1 MRARML
7 TALLVPVVFQ
17 CQALAAETLTTLLQG
32 VNDSLRPSTPLGAE
46 GRVESDTLQ
55 GHKQDRLVLVER
67 AGADAKAPVQVYVD
81 FETAKVRVLALGPS
95 ELHISTGGKSRL
107 ASSETA
113 VDSTSF
119 TTEDWLPFSAA
130 RCAAMRLADINAE
143 QFTLVCEPKKPPSQY
158 SLMVYKFDRGKS
170 VMLQVLLYKES
181 MTNLVKMVR
190 NDDFAQVESKW
201 RPKRIVMQDF
211 KIRTKDVISLEWQP
225 ASTVPA
231 GVFDPKSFGAAS
243 LPESST
249 GRKP

>member
-7 TALLVPVVFQ
+7 AVLLVPVVLQ
-17 CQALAAETLTTLLQG
+17 CRAASADTLTMLLQG
-32 VNDSLRPSTPLGAE
+32 VNDSLRPTTPLRAD
-46 GRVESDTLQ
+46 GRVESDSLQ
-55 GHKQDRLVLVER
+55 GNKQDRLVLVER
-67 AGADAKAPVQVYVD
+67 VGADAKAPAQIYVD
-81 FETAKVRVLALGPS
+81 LENAKVRVLALGPS
-95 ELHISTGGKSRL
+95 ELHISTDGKSRP
-107 ASSETA
+107 ASPEAS
-113 VDSTSF
+113 VDSTNF
-119 TTEDWLPFSAA
+119 TTEDWLPFSAV

-158 SLMVYKFDRGKS
+158 SLMVYKFDREKS

-190 NDDFAQVESKW
+190 NDDFTKVESRW

-225 ASTVPA
+225 APTVPA
-231 GVFDPKSFGAAS
+231 GVFDPKTFGTAS
-243 LPESST
+243 PPEISA